1 MKKNTL
7 KIKTLKIKKY
17 KPEEFNSGD
26 GMLTTIWG
34 PPMWHYLHTM
44 SFNYPVNPSSED
56 KQHYMDFIKSLVNV
70 LPCKYCR
77 INLKE
82 NLIKLPITLKTMK
95 NRHTF
100 SKYVYDLHE
109 LINTMLNKKSGLT
122 YDEVRER
129 YEHFRARCLIDV
141 DTNKYIIKPSSE
153 KGCTEP
159 LIGKKAKC
167 VLNIL
172 PVNNST
178 PSFNINKQ
186 CINYK
191 IQSKSLKRR

>member
-1 MKKNTL
+1 MKNTL
-7 KIKTLKIKKY
+7 KIKKY
-17 KPEEFNSGD
+17 NLNEYNSGD
-26 GMLTTIWG
+26 GMLTTVWG

-44 SFNYPVNPSSED
+44 SFNYPVNPTTKEKHD
-56 KQHYMDFIKSLVNV
+56 YMNFIKSLVNV

-77 INLKE
+77 INLKK
-82 NLIKLPITLKTMK
+82 NFIKLPINLKVME

-109 LINTMLNKKSGLT
+109 LINNMLNKKSGLT
-122 YDEVRER
+122 YEEVRDR

-141 DTNKYIIKPSSE
+141 DTNKYIIKPSE

-159 LIGKKAKC
+159 LIGKKSKC
-167 VLNIL
+167 VLNIV
-172 PVNNST
+172 PVNSVT

-191 IQSKSLKRR
+191 IKSKSFKRR

>member
-1 MKKNTL
+1 MKD
-7 KIKTLKIKKY
+7 TLKIKKY
-17 KPEEFNSGD
+17 KLDEYNSGD

-44 SFNYPVNPSSED
+44 SFNYPVDPNPKEKHD
-56 KQHYMDFIKSLVNV
+56 YMNFIKSLVNV

-77 INLKE
+77 INLKD
-82 NLIKLPITLKTMK
+82 NLIKLPITLKVMK

-109 LINTMLNKKSGLT
+109 LINKMLNKESGLT
-122 YDEVRER
+122 YEEVRDR

-141 DTNKYIIKPSSE
+141 DTNKYIIKPSE

-159 LIGKKAKC
+159 LIGKKSKC
-167 VLNIL
+167 VLNIM

-191 IQSKSLKRR
+191 IKSKTLKSR